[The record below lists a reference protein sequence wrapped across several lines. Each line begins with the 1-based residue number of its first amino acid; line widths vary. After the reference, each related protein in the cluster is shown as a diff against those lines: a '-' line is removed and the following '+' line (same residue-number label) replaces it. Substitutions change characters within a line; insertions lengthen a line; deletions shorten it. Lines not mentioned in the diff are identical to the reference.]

1 MGEDGAADSDLWPAD
16 PGGLPHIIAILS
28 VHTHGAVHD
37 NEFDSVPLAPGIHA
51 VRIPTCFGDD
61 CSLSGPDKVGKCS
74 RKYADRSQGYHI

>member
-16 PGGLPHIIAILS
+16 TGGLPHVIAILS

-37 NEFDSVPLAPGIHA
+37 NEFDNFSLAPWVRAI
-51 VRIPTCFGDD
+51 RIPACFGNT
-61 CSLSGPDKVGKCS
+61 CPRSGPDEVGNRS